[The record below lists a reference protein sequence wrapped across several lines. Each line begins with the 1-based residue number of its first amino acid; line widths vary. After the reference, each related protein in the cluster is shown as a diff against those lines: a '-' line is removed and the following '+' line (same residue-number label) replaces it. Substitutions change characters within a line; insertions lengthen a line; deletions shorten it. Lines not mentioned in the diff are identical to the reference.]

1 MKRVLLTG
9 ISGFV
14 GSHVM
19 DHLLVNTDWQ
29 IIGVASWKHK
39 GVPERIL
46 ESSHYQKN
54 KDRVEVITHDLVAP
68 FTEITK
74 QRIGKVDYIINL
86 ASDSHVDRSI
96 TDPVPFVKN
105 NVDLVLN
112 VLEFA
117 REVKPEVF
125 IQFSTDEVYG
135 SVPVGVDSNEWD
147 AILPSNP
154 YSASKAAQ
162 EAIAI
167 SYWRTFGVPVIL
179 TNTMNV
185 GGEYQDKEKF
195 IPLCIKKIRD
205 GETITIHSYP
215 DKKTAGS
222 RFYIH
227 GRNVADALLFILN
240 NLPPKKFQSE
250 VVDRPDRYNVV
261 GEREIDNLSLA
272 QMIAGFVGKP
282 LEYEL
287 VDFHSSR
294 SGHDCRYALSGKKLD
309 KLGWR
314 PKKKIEE
321 WMRNT
326 VEWYLDE
333 KNSKWLGA

>member
-125 IQFSTDEVYG
+125 IQFSTDEVLG
-135 SVPVGVDSNEWD
+135 AAPIGVDFPEWST
-147 AILPSNP
+147 IIPSNP

-167 SYWRTFGVPVIL
+167 SYWRTYGLPVVI
-179 TNTMNV
+179 TNGMNIA
-185 GGEYQDKEKF
+185 GEYQDREKF
-195 IPLCIKKIRD
+195 VPLCIRKILL
-205 GETITIHSYP
+205 GEEITIHSYP

-227 GRNVADALLFILN
+227 GRNVADAILFILR
-240 NLPPKKFQSE
+240 NLQPKLYKE
-250 VVDRPDRYNVV
+250 GEVDRPDRYNIV

-272 QMIAGFVGKP
+272 QKIAEIIGKP
-282 LEYEL
+282 LVYKMA
-287 VDFHSSR
+287 DFHSQR
-294 SGHDCRYALSGKKLD
+294 PGHDCRYALSGHKLNV
-309 KLGWR
+309 LGWKP
-314 PKKKIEE
+314 PKKIDE
-321 WMRNT
+321 WLKDT
-326 VEWYLDE
+326 IKWYLED
-333 KNSKWLGA
+333 KNIKWLGL